1 MTIDH
6 KPGQA
11 HVAISLG
18 ADTGVE
24 AHADPVTFTYTVSVD
39 HSAADHTPGALLFNF
54 SSEPVADNAI
64 TWTAIAM
71 AESGGASS
79 TSGEDSRGLWQINV
93 EPNDGNIQKGGWIS
107 DGTFEGL
114 QGGTTVA
121 RETLTIAHE
130 GYWLI

>member
-1 MTIDH
+1 MPIDH

-18 ADTGVE
+18 GDRGVE

-39 HSAADHTPGALLFNF
+39 PSAADHTPGALLFRF
-54 SSEPVADNAI
+54 SSEPVADHAV
-64 TWTAIAM
+64 TWTAIAL

-93 EPNDGNIQKGGWIS
+93 EPNGNIQKGGWIS
-107 DGTFEGL
+107 DVTYEGL
-114 QGGTTVA
+114 QGGTAVA
-121 RETLTIAHE
+121 METLTIAHE